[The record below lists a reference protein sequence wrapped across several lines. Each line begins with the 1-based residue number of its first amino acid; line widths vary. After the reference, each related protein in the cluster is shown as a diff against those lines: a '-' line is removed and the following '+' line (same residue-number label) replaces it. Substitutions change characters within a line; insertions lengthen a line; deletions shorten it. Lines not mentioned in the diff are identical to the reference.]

1 MKPRARTL
9 GELKAIGYEV
19 LSVKEEMR
27 RNLIEKLRRRE
38 RLFPGII
45 GFDDT
50 VIPQIVNAILAK
62 HDMILLGLR
71 GQAKNAHRP
80 HAGELP
86 GRIRPPSLPAP
97 RSTITPLLRS
107 PSTLPTS
114 SPKWAMRRRLSGST
128 APNATAR
135 SLLRQM

>member
-19 LSVKEEMR
+19 LPVKEEMR

-71 GQAKNAHRP
+71 GQAKTRIARMLVNFLDEYVP
-80 HAGELP
+80 IVAGSEVNDNP
-86 GRIRPPSLPAP
+86 FAP
-97 RSTITPLLRS
+97 IS
-107 PSTLPTS
+107 S